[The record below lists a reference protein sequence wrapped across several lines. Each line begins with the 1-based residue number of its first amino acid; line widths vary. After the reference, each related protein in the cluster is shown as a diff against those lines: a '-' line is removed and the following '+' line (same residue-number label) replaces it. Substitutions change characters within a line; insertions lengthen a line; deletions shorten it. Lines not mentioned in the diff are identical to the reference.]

1 MNKSIMSLYT
11 NEKDEN
17 QKYIFN
23 KFFTKKIENLSFEH
37 GLINMLIEKDKALEE
52 LDFIDN
58 INEKDYFYEYEI
70 DSVFNSSSSEYA

>member
-17 QKYIFN
+17 QKYIFK
-23 KFFTKKIENLSFEH
+23 KFFAKKIENLSFKH
-37 GLINMLIEKDKALEE
+37 GLNDVLIEKDKALEE

-58 INEKDYFYEYEI
+58 INEKD
-70 DSVFNSSSSEYA
+70 

>member
-1 MNKSIMSLYT
+1 MSLYT

-17 QKYIFN
+17 QKYIFK

-70 DSVFNSSSSEYA
+70 DSVFNSSSSEYG